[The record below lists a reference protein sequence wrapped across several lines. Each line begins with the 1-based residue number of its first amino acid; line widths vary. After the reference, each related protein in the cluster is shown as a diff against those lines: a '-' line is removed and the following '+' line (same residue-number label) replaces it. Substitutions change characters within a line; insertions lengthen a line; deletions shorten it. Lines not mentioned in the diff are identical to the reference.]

1 MGVVT
6 LPLEIVR
13 DTTQKSAE
21 QARLWCR
28 QLEEGNIL
36 LFPQTPVALE
46 NAEDTQFLLGLEQ
59 SRSVLHKN
67 LAYQSATDRIVGANL
82 CSANSAAHARLRA
95 ILRSYSQRVTEFLVG
110 FLIPYQA
117 RWQVDYTSFRPTE
130 EQGRNLPLRKRNDL
144 LHTDAF
150 PTRPTQGARI
160 LRFFQNIHP
169 TRPREWIVGEPF
181 RALVPQFIPASIAL
195 PRAESVQMQKMRK
208 TICRAGMGRA
218 IPALQRSPY
227 DRFMLR
233 FHNFLKENSGYQSQG
248 ARAAISFPPG
258 SSWMIYTDTVP
269 HAVLSGQYAL
279 EQTFLVAPQ
288 AMVAPEHAPLSVLE
302 SLVGQ
307 RLV

>member
-1 MGVVT
+1 MGLVT
-6 LPLEIVR
+6 LPLEIAR
-13 DTTQKSAE
+13 ETTRKSTE
-21 QARLWCR
+21 QARLWCK

-36 LFPQTPVALE
+36 LFPQAPIALE
-46 NAEDTQFLLGLEQ
+46 TAEDLQFLLGLEQ

-82 CSANSAAHARLRA
+82 CSANSAAHARLRG
-95 ILRSYSQRVTEFLVG
+95 ILRSYSQQVTEFLTK
-110 FLIPYQA
+110 FLTPYQSH
-117 RWQVDYTSFRPTE
+117 WQVDYTSFRAIE
-130 EQGRNLPLRKRNDL
+130 EQGRHLPLRKRNDL
-144 LHTDAF
+144 LHIDAF

-169 TRPREWIVGEPF
+169 TRPREWIIGEPF
-181 RALVPQFIPASIAL
+181 RALAPQFAPTHIAL
-195 PRAESVQMQKMRK
+195 PRPESAWMQRSRNAA
-208 TICRAGMGRA
+208 CRSGMGKA
-218 IPALQRSPY
+218 IPALQRSSY

-233 FHNFLKENSGYQSQG
+233 FHNFLKENSVYQSQG
-248 ARAAISFPPG
+248 ARTAISFPPG

-288 AMVAPEHAPLSVLE
+288 AMVAPEHSPLAVLE

-307 RLV
+307 RLL